1 MHEQA
6 LMRGL
11 VRHILDIADAE
22 GATQVSRVSVE
33 LGPLSH
39 FTPDHFREHYV
50 DATRGTIA
58 AGAAVEAR
66 LGEDRTAEH
75 ASGVVLLELDVEIP
89 DVPG

>member
-11 VRHILDIADAE
+11 VRRILEIADAE
-22 GATQVSRVSVE
+22 GATRVTRVRVQ

-50 DATRGTIA
+50 DATNGTIA
-58 AGAAVEAR
+58 AGAVVDAR
-66 LGEDRTAEH
+66 LGEEPTANT
-75 ASGVVLLELDVEIP
+75 ASDVVLLELDVEVP
-89 DVPG
+89 DVPR